1 MMLYHFLIYQFLEF
15 FYLCR
20 YFYHE
25 FHLFAFLVFSSFFL
39 FSSFNCSSNVFASG
53 VILLFNGI
61 FCSFLF
67 FWSSGYFILNSSI
80 IFSWSYFLFRNDII
94 SFSSLKD
101 KFCAVLVLL
110 SRFEVYLPYFLLNLD
125 TGASVFVA
133 LFSLLLGFP
142 NNLKSITLSLT
153 ISFLYYI
160 FLIIS
165 LFFFLSCE
173 GEFFSVYI
181 FFIFL
186 SEFKIIF
193 YYFKIFISFKFI
205 TFFFYYI
212 IK

>member
-1 MMLYHFLIYQFLEF
+1 MPIFLSRISFVCSSIF
-15 FYLCR
+15 DSNCFS
-20 YFYHE
+20 
-25 FHLFAFLVFSSFFL
+25 FLVFSSFFL

-67 FWSSGYFILNSSI
+67 FWSSGFFILNSSI

-110 SRFEVYLPYFLLNLD
+110 SKFEVYLPYFLLNLD

-153 ISFLYYI
+153 IFFLLSPCFSFCLVKANFLVYISFL
-160 FLIIS
+160 FFCPS
-165 LFFFLSCE
+165 SKLFFTILKFLYPLNLLLSSFTMLSN
-173 GEFFSVYI
+173 EF
-181 FFIFL
+181 
-186 SEFKIIF
+186 
-193 YYFKIFISFKFI
+193 
-205 TFFFYYI
+205 
-212 IK
+212 